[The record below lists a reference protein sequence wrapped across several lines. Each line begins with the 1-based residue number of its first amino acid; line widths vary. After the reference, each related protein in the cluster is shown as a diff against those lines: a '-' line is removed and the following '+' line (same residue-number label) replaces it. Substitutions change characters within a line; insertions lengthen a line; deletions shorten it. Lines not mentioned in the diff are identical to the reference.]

1 MNLSDTEFVDREML
15 LIKINV
21 DAKNRGQYLQLA
33 EAFRAR
39 IIAITPSTV
48 IFEVTGSQRKLDAFI
63 GVLEPEIIAE
73 MARTGVTGLAAT
85 GTGKCLIMND

>member
-1 MNLSDTEFVDREML
+1 MNLSDAEFVDREML

-21 DAKNRGQYLQLA
+21 DAKQRGHYLQLA

-39 IIAITPSTV
+39 VIAITPTTV

-63 GVLEPEIIAE
+63 DVLESDIIVE
-73 MARTGVTGLAAT
+73 MARTGMTGLAAT
-85 GTGKCLIMND
+85 GSGKCLEL

>member
-1 MNLSDTEFVDREML
+1 M
-15 LIKINV
+15 
-21 DAKNRGQYLQLA
+21 DAKNRGKYVHLA

-85 GTGKCLIMND
+85 GTGKCLIL